1 MHTFNLQKGNGESL
15 CQIYM
20 KNGEWGF
27 ITPNFYMGKPERK
40 LIYEEN
46 KNVMGESEKTIF

>member
-1 MHTFNLQKGNGESL
+1 MHIYNLQKGNGESL

-20 KNGEWGF
+20 
-27 ITPNFYMGKPERK
+27 GKEEGT

-46 KNVMGESEKTIF
+46 KNVTGGAKSE